1 MLKNYDGDSLT
12 IEKCKVLVAK
22 GEYNAAEHHLH
33 VLLQSTTIRD
43 PTDEIEARCL
53 LAELLA
59 DHKNMLDEAIILL
72 QKGREG
78 IEKLAV
84 RSESRLR
91 IFLLLHQLAARQLT
105 GIEEHMESRAFRMRE
120 DAIREWTRQRSIA
133 SQGAPTHAGRR
144 IECELKCER
153 EAVEAIKQ
161 KLVATAVDTVWAGLE
176 ALKLLSEPYLK
187 QPQQPKQRNDRIL
200 RHIFPLID
208 VIFRFDGE
216 KDVVKT
222 FRMYVASGM
231 VPAIWVHVVG
241 HLMSHCFTKSI
252 LAPVVR
258 SMIVKIIMA
267 YPFHVLHTVLMYK
280 FNENHAPIVQTILEE
295 AERRVAD
302 RAAKMRLHE
311 IIEDMTTAH
320 VAYMQF
326 VAAKVADTRFFKK
339 QQVPGSSAVQYE
351 MLDKLSIVRLTDVL
365 QRVPLPVIDQKL
377 CMPGDYSGDELVKW
391 GPMERTCIQADGLS
405 APKVLR
411 TKGSDGRLYK
421 LIWKNE
427 DVRQDCLVEQLFS
440 IVNSILNDDEDAAFL
455 RTYKVVPLDSK
466 CGIIEFCQGTTSL
479 KQLLCGLDLQ
489 GGLHAEEEPQDER
502 AIKMRNVLKDAA
514 KSPGNQASVMFQE
527 ACARFQPVFRHFFYR
542 NYTTVREWTKMIN
555 NYRKSLAQWSIVLVV
570 STDNLVTYV
579 VGLGDRH
586 LSNVLFETD
595 TCKLVHID
603 LGMILEYSKRTL
615 PIPERV
621 PFRLTRDLLDP
632 LLIEGTGGR
641 LEEEAVHAMQL
652 LRDSKH

>member
-1 MLKNYDGDSLT
+1 MECEAAAKSEMPNLTNISHLRDLAVADLKGCVAVGDLKALPINRLILFTTYLSRISDLEGVAQMYRYDLSIAVSELSRRFIDLKAFAPCLTMLKNYDGDSLV
-12 IEKCKVLVAK
+12 IEKCKVLIAK
-22 GEYNAAEHHLH
+22 GEYNTAEHHLH
-33 VLLQSTTIRD
+33 VLLQSMVIRD

-72 QKGREG
+72 QKGRER
-78 IEKLAV
+78 IEKLTV

-120 DAIREWTRQRSIA
+120 DAIREWTRQRNIA

-176 ALKLLSEPYLK
+176 ALNSVYVDLSELHKSRSTVAELLSEPYLK
-187 QPQQPKQRNDRIL
+187 QPQQPKQRNDSIL
-200 RHIFPLID
+200 RHVFPLID
-208 VIFRFDGE
+208 VIFRFDDE
-216 KDVVKT
+216 KNVVKT

-252 LAPVVR
+252 LAPVIR
-258 SMIVKIIMA
+258 S
-267 YPFHVLHTVLMYK
+267 
-280 FNENHAPIVQTILEE
+280 
-295 AERRVAD
+295 
-302 RAAKMRLHE
+302 
-311 IIEDMTTAH
+311 
-320 VAYMQF
+320 
-326 VAAKVADTRFFKK
+326 
-339 QQVPGSSAVQYE
+339 
-351 MLDKLSIVRLTDVL
+351 
-365 QRVPLPVIDQKL
+365 L
-377 CMPGDYSGDELVKW
+377 CMPGDYSGDELIKW
-391 GPMERTCIQADGLS
+391 GPMERICIQADGLS

-411 TKGSDGRLYK
+411 TKGSDGKLYK

-489 GGLHAEEEPQDER
+489 GGLHAEEEPQDEK

-555 NYRKSLAQWSIVLVV
+555 NYRRSLAQWSIGMCE
-570 STDNLVTYV
+570 YV
-579 VGLGDRH
+579 
-586 LSNVLFETD
+586 FCE
-595 TCKLVHID
+595 C
-603 LGMILEYSKRTL
+603 
-615 PIPERV
+615 
-621 PFRLTRDLLDP
+621 
-632 LLIEGTGGR
+632 
-641 LEEEAVHAMQL
+641 
-652 LRDSKH
+652 